1 MSKLDESENANN
13 EYLMDDN
20 GEVVRFADGSPI
32 LLEYFE
38 NEFADPN
45 SITRR
50 ERADLIRKLGV
61 AVPKHLLEELDRD
74 KR

>member
-1 MSKLDESENANN
+1 MSKLDQPENPTTK
-13 EYLMDDN
+13 YLMDDE

-38 NEFADPN
+38 NEAADLS
-45 SITRR
+45 SITIQ

-61 AVPKHLLEELDRD
+61 AVPKHLLEDLEQDNR
-74 KR
+74 